1 MFWWLRLSMKILVSV
16 PKLLKKRNRL
26 VIDLYNNQT
35 CEADVVNE
43 MLKDDN
49 SPLISN
55 GWTVIVF
62 TLFLDL
68 VVTYAQTILKYNFF
82 GIKPSQNRNSSDICV
97 FNLCLPYIK
106 KRRQIPSLQE
116 NTKATIDSVFNYM
129 QIDEES

>member
-1 MFWWLRLSMKILVSV
+1 MKILVSV

-49 SPLISN
+49 CPLISN
-55 GWTVIVF
+55 SWTVIVF

-82 GIKPSQNRNSSDICV
+82 GIKPS
-97 FNLCLPYIK
+97 
-106 KRRQIPSLQE
+106 
-116 NTKATIDSVFNYM
+116 
-129 QIDEES
+129 